1 MALDTKASKAKR
13 GRRLVDSQG
22 NVKVDAIHA
31 LREIYADKMLS
42 LAISSLS
49 RWSAQITAGRGN
61 QISYICSAA
70 GVTVLG
76 KGWQLNIDD
85 ISSLITEKN
94 EYLNLKG
101 IIARLIRSN
110 DGKK

>member
-1 MALDTKASKAKR
+1 MTSDTKAKKR
-13 GRRLVDSQG
+13 KPGKLLGGTTNTVNG
-22 NVKVDAIHA
+22 TVLHA

-61 QISYICSAA
+61 QISYICSAD

-85 ISSLITEKN
+85 ISSLITERD

-101 IIARLIRSN
+101 IIARLIQSET
-110 DGKK
+110 GKK